1 METHMTINRKKSY
14 VEVLEILKYIDKKYI
29 DKIPQNLINF
39 FEENKDT
46 NYKFTYDHK
55 LELTKQKLNDNTLAL
70 LAMLNLNYW
79 CENEIHKEELL
90 RKYKENEIIYQEE
103 LRKKYD
109 PNDIFRKKKQDVKDE

>member
-1 METHMTINRKKSY
+1 
-14 VEVLEILKYIDKKYI
+14 
-29 DKIPQNLINF
+29 
-39 FEENKDT
+39 
-46 NYKFTYDHK
+46 
-55 LELTKQKLNDNTLAL
+55 
-70 LAMLNLNYW
+70 MLNLNYW